1 MEGEQSPLLAFE
13 KYRALNRL
21 ALRTKLNITSA
32 VVAAGSMDAAAG
44 DSDEGDSGSS
54 GSGSMHRRLQKSC
67 KTSGPAEC
75 SPNPASCL
83 KCNTTKGAPIYDC
96 LKCCPNCKLKS
107 GTRFTSHFLHESV
120 RSSELPGSYYP
131 SGTITMESS
140 QKALLWKI
148 RASLVCDNFDIQ
160 SVCVVAAPDFRSASL
175 HVL

>member
-1 MEGEQSPLLAFE
+1 VEGKQSPLLAFE

-75 SPNPASCL
+75 GPNPASCL

-120 RSSELPGSYYP
+120 RS
-131 SGTITMESS
+131 
-140 QKALLWKI
+140 
-148 RASLVCDNFDIQ
+148 
-160 SVCVVAAPDFRSASL
+160 
-175 HVL
+175 